1 LALPH
6 ITLCQEHRIALL
18 ERCTCGTPLH
28 LFPRQTQ
35 PFTCGICGLDW
46 AELPQLEATA
56 SQIEQE
62 QKYLTWYEFFF
73 SQGTSSITR
82 AAQYM
87 MMGFS
92 RERLPLG
99 RLLPLLVQSGRFPQ
113 DVLNWMDRAS
123 PLQKKGMSA
132 NAYRRRNTSQRK
144 QRN

>member
-1 LALPH
+1 L
-6 ITLCQEHRIALL
+6 
-18 ERCTCGTPLH
+18 
-28 LFPRQTQ
+28 
-35 PFTCGICGLDW
+35 
-46 AELPQLEATA
+46 
-56 SQIEQE
+56 E
-62 QKYLTWYEFFF
+62 QKYLTWYAFFF
-73 SQGTSSITR
+73 LQGTPLIR
-82 AAQYM
+82 QAAQYM